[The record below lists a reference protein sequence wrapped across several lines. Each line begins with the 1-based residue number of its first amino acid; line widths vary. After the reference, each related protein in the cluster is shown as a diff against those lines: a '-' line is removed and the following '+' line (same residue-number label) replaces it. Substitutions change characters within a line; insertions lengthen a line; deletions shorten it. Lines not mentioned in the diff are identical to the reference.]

1 MKALL
6 CLSLFQT
13 RILFLPS
20 SLKTMQHNC
29 SAFLERN
36 ADVPEVQSALIS
48 VKFLTESKN
57 TFLKRLSFEAEPAD
71 YAKFLSAGKF
81 NKRQSKEE
89 QHGG

>member
-1 MKALL
+1 
-6 CLSLFQT
+6 
-13 RILFLPS
+13 
-20 SLKTMQHNC
+20 MQHNC

-71 YAKFLSAGKF
+71 FAKFLSASKF